1 MKIELKFVVKAHRLI
16 QTLCEFF
23 FWNRACPFFIKV
35 FEENIKFM
43 FVKLFEAQFYYL
55 TKLKYIHIRI
65 FIRIWKYST
74 ENFIYRQ
81 I

>member
-1 MKIELKFVVKAHRLI
+1 
-16 QTLCEFF
+16 
-23 FWNRACPFFIKV
+23 V